1 MPQFLKTNDRKN
13 ISKMF
18 GDHSSLFVFSVRVF
32 AAGFL
37 SDGAA
42 HAAGG
47 AASAAAVASAF
58 LLFAPFHDG
67 NDGENCCRKDDRR
80 KHEGDGEPRARQL
93 GGLKLCA

>member
-1 MPQFLKTNDRKN
+1 MAAFGDKT
-13 ISKMF
+13 

-32 AAGFL
+32 AAGLTF
-37 SDGAA
+37 DGTA

-67 NDGENCCRKDDRR
+67 NDGEDGCREDDRR
-80 KHEGDGEPRARQL
+80 KHKSDDKPRSRQL
-93 GGLKLCA
+93 RGLKLCA

>member
-1 MPQFLKTNDRKN
+1 MAAFGDKT
-13 ISKMF
+13 

-32 AAGFL
+32 AAGLTF
-37 SDGAA
+37 DGTA

-67 NDGENCCRKDDRR
+67 NDGEDGCREDDRR
-80 KHEGDGEPRARQL
+80 NHEGDCKSRARQRSKERVCRTL
-93 GGLKLCA
+93 IDYSARK